1 VPSEWATDKCS
12 EIKILTPKPL
22 GLKILRSI
30 FAKPA
35 PDKAF
40 TGAWGEGTFPSA
52 RNSHFG
58 TNFGRRKKSR
68 KELFFREF
76 PQAAR

>member
-1 VPSEWATDKCS
+1 VQSGCPTDKFF

-22 GLKILRSI
+22 GLKILRGI
-30 FAKPA
+30 LAKPA

-40 TGAWGEGTFPSA
+40 TGLRGRGTLPPA
-52 RNSHFG
+52 RNSHFETSFG
-58 TNFGRRKKSR
+58 TRKKALN
-68 KELFFREF
+68 KAFFRGY